1 MKHYINNFN
10 ASLLEVLG
18 EDKQLT
24 RLVLDESAT
33 KKITAILPRCYNQ
46 SSPEHYMRLTLQS
59 MDGTSYEL
67 IDICNNGG
75 ELSIWRAGMEGTA
88 CSAWPAGTQVLCAAT
103 AASFSNDGG
112 TAVIK
117 YEDAIN
123 DQLNALKIDALNGL
137 NQVLLPVTDESDES
151 DESKNLPI
159 VIVNMKDGD
168 EMLLEFKGIDTI
180 DELPAFLNAS
190 RLAREI

>member
-103 AASFSNDGG
+103 AASFRNDGG

-151 DESKNLPI
+151 EDLPV

-168 EMLLEFKGIDTI
+168 EMLLEFKGINTI

-190 RLAREI
+190 RLEREI

>member
-59 MDGTSYEL
+59 MDGASYEL
-67 IDICNNGG
+67 IDICNSGG
-75 ELSIWRAGMEGTA
+75 KLSIWRAGMEGTA

-103 AASFSNDGG
+103 AASFGNDGG
-112 TAVIK
+112 TIVI
-117 YEDAIN
+117 EREAAIN
-123 DQLNALKIDALNGL
+123 DQLNALEIDASNGR
-137 NQVLLPVTDESDES
+137 NQVLLAGKDESED
-151 DESKNLPI
+151 LPI
-159 VIVNMKDGD
+159 VIINMKDGD
-168 EMLLEFKGIDTI
+168 EMLLEFKGINTI
-180 DELPAFLNAS
+180 DELPVVLNAS

>member
-10 ASLLEVLG
+10 ASLLEVLS

-103 AASFSNDGG
+103 AASFRNDGG

-137 NQVLLPVTDESDES
+137 NQVLLPVTDES

-190 RLAREI
+190 RLAGEI

>member
-10 ASLLEVLG
+10 ASLLEVLS

-103 AASFSNDGG
+103 AASFRNDGG

-137 NQVLLPVTDESDES
+137 NQVLLPVTDESDK
-151 DESKNLPI
+151 SKNLPI

-190 RLAREI
+190 RMEREI

>member
-1 MKHYINNFN
+1 MFGTNMKHYINNFN
-10 ASLLEVLG
+10 ASLLEALA

-33 KKITAILPRCYNQ
+33 KKITAVLPRCYNQ

-59 MDGTSYEL
+59 MDGASYEL
-67 IDICNNGG
+67 IDICNDG
-75 ELSIWRAGMEGTA
+75 EKLSIWRAGMEGTV

-112 TAVIK
+112 TVVIE
-117 YEDAIN
+117 YEDAIS
-123 DQLNALKIDALNGL
+123 DQLNALKIDALNGR
-137 NQVLLPVTDESDES
+137 NQVLLPVTDESED
-151 DESKNLPI
+151 LPV

>member
-10 ASLLEVLG
+10 ASLQEALG
-18 EDKQLT
+18 EDKQFT
-24 RLVLDESAT
+24 QLVLDESAT
-33 KKITAILPRCYNQ
+33 RKITAVLPRCYNQ

-59 MDGTSYEL
+59 MDGASYEL
-67 IDICNNGG
+67 IDICSSDG
-75 ELSIWRAGMEGTA
+75 ELFIWRAGMEGTA

-103 AASFSNDGG
+103 AASFRNDGG

-117 YEDAIN
+117 YEDAISN
-123 DQLNALKIDALNGL
+123 QLNALKIDALNGL
-137 NQVLLPVTDESDES
+137 NQVLLSVTDESGES
-151 DESKNLPI
+151 EGLPV

-180 DELPAFLNAS
+180 GELPAFLNAS
-190 RLAREI
+190 RLAGEI

>member
-1 MKHYINNFN
+1 MFGTNMKHYINNFN
-10 ASLLEVLG
+10 ASLLEALD

-33 KKITAILPRCYNQ
+33 RKITAVLPRCYNQ

-59 MDGTSYEL
+59 MDGASYEL
-67 IDICNNGG
+67 IDICNDGG
-75 ELSIWRAGMEGTA
+75 ELSVWRAGMEGTA

-112 TAVIK
+112 TVVIE
-117 YEDAIN
+117 YEDAIS

-137 NQVLLPVTDESDES
+137 NQVLLPPWDESE
-151 DESKNLPI
+151 NMPV
-159 VIVNMKDGD
+159 VIINMKDGD

-180 DELPAFLNAS
+180 GELPAFLNAS
-190 RLAREI
+190 RLEREI

>member
-10 ASLLEVLG
+10 ASLLEALG
-18 EDKQLT
+18 EDKQFT

-33 KKITAILPRCYNQ
+33 RKITAVLPRCYSQ
-46 SSPEHYMRLTLQS
+46 SGPEHYMRLTLQS
-59 MDGTSYEL
+59 MDGASYEL

-112 TAVIK
+112 TVVI
-117 YEDAIN
+117 ERGDAIS

-137 NQVLLPVTDESDES
+137 NQVLLPPWNEWDESE
-151 DESKNLPI
+151 NMPV
-159 VIVNMKDGD
+159 VIINMKDGD

-190 RLAREI
+190 RLEREI

>member
-103 AASFSNDGG
+103 AASFRNDGG

-137 NQVLLPVTDESDES
+137 NQVLLPVTDESDK
-151 DESKNLPI
+151 SKNLPI

-190 RLAREI
+190 RMEREI